1 MDQRL
6 ALYEQR
12 AIDSGTSRR
21 PQLTT
26 RAKGVNTHRREAPSA
41 EISGRPKDGRTTPI
55 IPFGSF
61 MTDGPTLTSERKLAP
76 SKDDYGCPD
85 GS

>member
-41 EISGRPKDGRTTPI
+41 EINLSVSGHVGQRSVTWQSDE
-55 IPFGSF
+55 IPAGDRKTVARLPLSGSV
-61 MTDGPTLTSERKLAP
+61 PL
-76 SKDDYGCPD
+76 
-85 GS
+85 